1 MRRSLEALRNIRVRL
16 VLWYVLLLII
26 ILIVFSGALFF
37 GLRQSLLNHEDVQIA
52 RTANHV
58 VADLDWYAGQ
68 QEGLRQ
74 DTLTGTGSGFF
85 LQGLLGKD
93 VLDTLLSSGIAIR
106 MTDAEGATLGG
117 TGPYVNVLGTTDSLD
132 NHFSTI
138 KILQKHWRIYSTKIS
153 TPSGQDAFLQIA
165 QPMDLI
171 DSVLS
176 RLLVLEL
183 AIVPAFFIIAV
194 AGGLF
199 MARRSL
205 KPIEKIIG
213 VAAGIEAMDFSKK
226 VNLGLPD
233 DQIGKLASIFDRMFS
248 RLQDAFNARQGFVS
262 EAAHELRTP
271 LTVMKGTTEVAL
283 RRERTAAEYRETLE
297 ELKREIDYL
306 VAISEDLLDLS
317 HTDSE
322 NPSFELEPV
331 DLSEVVRS
339 AAELIRPLAERRE
352 VSVEF
357 KADEL
362 PIIKGDAKKL
372 SRMFLNLLDNA
383 VEYSPPH
390 SRVCFTLSRT
400 DTHIIAAVRDNGV
413 GIASGSLDDVFRPF
427 HRLAEGREK
436 NPAGSGLGLA
446 IALWIAR
453 GHGGDIR
460 VESDPGRGSTFT
472 VLLPVT

>member
-1 MRRSLEALRNIRVRL
+1 MRRSLDALRNIRFRL

-26 ILIVFSGALFF
+26 ILIVFSGALYF
-37 GLRQSLLNHEDVQIA
+37 GLKQSLLGHEDKILTQTVD
-52 RTANHV
+52 HV
-58 VADLDWYAGQ
+58 IADLDWNAGQ
-68 QEGLRQ
+68 Q
-74 DTLTGTGSGFF
+74 SGISADAVFDASSDFF

-93 VLDTLLSSGIAIR
+93 VLDTLIAYGYAIR
-106 MTDAEGATLGG
+106 MVNAEGSTMGGVGPYTIVLGL
-117 TGPYVNVLGTTDSLD
+117 TGPLD
-132 NHFSTI
+132 NRYSTT
-138 KILQKHWRIYSTKIS
+138 KVLQKNWRIYSTRIS
-153 TPSGQDAFLQIA
+153 MPSGEDAFLQMG

-171 DSVLS
+171 DSVMS

-183 AIVPAFFIIAV
+183 AIVPAFLIIAV

-205 KPIEKIIG
+205 KPIERIIG
-213 VAAGIEAMDFSKK
+213 VAAGIEAMDLSKK

-233 DQIGKLASIFDRMFS
+233 DQVGKLASIFDRMFS
-248 RLQDAFNARQGFVS
+248 RLQDAFNTQQGFVS

-297 ELKREIDYL
+297 ELKHEIDYL

-322 NPSFELEPV
+322 NPSFELKPV
-331 DLSEVVRS
+331 DLSEVVRE

-352 VSVEF
+352 ISIEL

-362 PIIKGDAKKL
+362 PIIDGDAKKL

-390 SRVCFTLSRT
+390 SLVCFTLSRT
-400 DTHIIAAVRDNGV
+400 HEQIIAAVRDNGV
-413 GIASGSLDDVFRPF
+413 GIASDSLDDIFRPF
-427 HRLAEGREK
+427 HRLTDGREQ

-460 VESDPGRGSTFT
+460 VESEPGHGSTFT
-472 VLLPVT
+472 VVLPVA